1 MGAEWKWGCCRGG
14 WGGRVGEDSWAESA
28 PSSPVR
34 IHEAWR
40 QQVGVQEATR
50 QQGKDKFGEM
60 SHTSWVWGT
69 RRQSRGVRQGSNIKS
84 AWHIFDQQAKRV
96 EGLRPTSL
104 AIWGQLRT
112 YKVDETTRDWH
123 QGDIIISQTNKPN
136 KEQIK
141 SQDTRAWKQT
151 KSGKYK
157 FSTPPCSSLSF
168 LFWLLTLY

>member
-1 MGAEWKWGCCRGG
+1 MGVLWGG